1 MTTTTNPAAM
11 EETPLVRAQRKLYEI
26 SGGSKNSNNVRA
38 ARLTTA
44 DRIAFFNS
52 SEFRE
57 WVASEKAA
65 GREIFWLKDVD
76 KTQAAGDIFTFF
88 FKWRADNNKFT
99 AAQLKVIEKFLL
111 RRPHALARGLIR
123 LTRGLARIP
132 NRLGLTTAAPRFA
145 NSTPHHV
152 VKSWQSKEQGGDG
165 ISLLDFWS
173 GAYWPSQVGLTEAEK
188 VAQVQEFA
196 HHYAAKVF
204 PGVPEENRLLESLG
218 VHVVIVSN
226 GDQDLARAVAGVLGV
241 NPLNVVGSHL
251 TYGADGRAT
260 GVNHSYDVTD
270 ETWLNRP
277 QPGKPISFHYW
288 MHINRGRFGWDHIDE
303 DKIVIA
309 GRDGDSAANDGG
321 MMIMLPIP
329 AALGNFMVDVP
340 GEPARIEKFY
350 KLAAKYGWTKGK
362 FFTLVQAPSRTGH
375 FPD

>member
-1 MTTTTNPAAM
+1 MTTNTNSASAQDALM
-11 EETPLVRAQRKLYEI
+11 QAQRRLYEI
-26 SGGSKNSNNVRA
+26 SGGSKNSNDVRA

-44 DRIAFFNS
+44 DRIVFFS
-52 SEFRE
+52 SPEFRD
-57 WVASEKAA
+57 WVAAEKAA

-88 FKWRADNNKFT
+88 FKWRADNNKFSQ
-99 AAQLKVIEKFLL
+99 AQLQVIEKFLL
-111 RRPHALARGLIR
+111 QQPHALARPLIR
-123 LTRGLARIP
+123 LARGLARIP
-132 NRLGLTTAAPRFA
+132 HRLGLTTSAPRFA
-145 NSTPHHV
+145 NSTPHDV
-152 VKSWQSKEQGGDG
+152 VAQWQRKEQGGDG
-165 ISLLDFWS
+165 ISMLDFWS
-173 GAYWPSQVGLTEAEK
+173 GAYWPSQVGLTESEK

-196 HHYAAKVF
+196 PHYAAKVF

-251 TYGADGRAT
+251 TYGPDGRAT

-277 QPGKPISFHYW
+277 QPGKPMSFHYW
-288 MHINRGRFGWDHIDE
+288 MHMNKSRFGWDHIDE
-303 DKIVIA
+303 DRIVIA

-329 AALGNFMVDVP
+329 AAIGNFMVDVP
-340 GEPARIEKFY
+340 GEPNRIEKFY

-362 FFTLVQAPSRTGH
+362 FFTLAQAPSLTGH

>member
-1 MTTTTNPAAM
+1 MTTTTNLAST
-11 EETPLVRAQRKLYEI
+11 EDTPLVRAQRKLYEI

-52 SEFRE
+52 AEFRA
-57 WVASEKAA
+57 WVASEKSA

-111 RRPHALARGLIR
+111 RRPNAIARGLIR

-132 NRLGLTTAAPRFA
+132 NRLGLTAAAPRFA
-145 NSTPHHV
+145 SSTPHDV
-152 VKSWQSKEQGGDG
+152 VEFWQRKEQGGDG

-251 TYGADGRAT
+251 TYGPDGRAT

-288 MHINRGRFGWDHIDE
+288 MHINRGRFGWDHLDE

-329 AALGNFMVDVP
+329 AAIGNFMVDVP

-362 FFTLVQAPSRTGH
+362 FFTLIQAPSRTGH

>member
-1 MTTTTNPAAM
+1 MTTNTNPPSTA
-11 EETPLVRAQRKLYEI
+11 ETPLQRAQRKLYEI
-26 SGGSKNSNNVRA
+26 SGGSKDSNDVRA
-38 ARLTTA
+38 ARLSTA
-44 DRIAFFNS
+44 DRIAYFNS
-52 SEFRE
+52 PEFRD

-88 FKWRADNNKFT
+88 FKWRADNGKFSKS
-99 AAQLKVIEKFLL
+99 QLKVVEKFLL
-111 RRPHALARGLIR
+111 RTPHALARPFIR
-123 LTRGLARIP
+123 FARGLVRVP
-132 NRLGLTTAAPRFA
+132 NRIGLTTAVPRFA

-152 VKSWQSKEQGGDG
+152 VEQWQRKEQGGEG
-165 ISLLDFWS
+165 ISMLDFWS

-188 VAQVQEFA
+188 IAQVQEFA

-204 PGVPEENRLLESLG
+204 PGVPEENRLLEWLG

-226 GDQDLARAVAGVLGV
+226 GDQDLARAVAHVLGV
-241 NPLNVVGSHL
+241 NPLNVVGSNL
-251 TYGADGRAT
+251 TYGANGRAT

-270 ETWLNRP
+270 EMWLNRP
-277 QPGKPISFHYW
+277 QPGKPMSFHYW
-288 MHINRGRFGWDHIDE
+288 MHINRARFGWDHLDE

-329 AALGNFMVDVP
+329 AAIGNFMVDVP

-362 FFTLVQAPSRTGH
+362 FFTLVQAPSLTGH

>member
-1 MTTTTNPAAM
+1 MTTQTIPVATA
-11 EETPLVRAQRKLYEI
+11 ETPLVRAQRKLYEI
-26 SGGSKNSNNVRA
+26 SGGGKGSNNVRA
-38 ARLTTA
+38 ARITTA
-44 DRIAFFNS
+44 ERIAFFNS
-52 SEFRE
+52 PEFRD
-57 WVASEKAA
+57 WVTSEKNA

-88 FKWRADNNKFT
+88 FKWRADNNKFSPE
-99 AAQLKVIEKFLL
+99 QLKVIEKFLL
-111 RRPHALARGLIR
+111 RQPRALARPFIR
-123 LTRGLARIP
+123 FGRALARIP
-132 NRLGLTTAAPRFA
+132 NRLGLTSTAPRFA

-152 VKSWQSKEQGGDG
+152 VEQWQRKEQGSEG
-165 ISLLDFWS
+165 ISMLDFWS
-173 GAYWPSQVGLTEAEK
+173 GAYWPSQIGLTEDEK

-251 TYGADGRAT
+251 TYGPDGRAT

-270 ETWLNRP
+270 EAWLSRP
-277 QPGKPISFHYW
+277 QPGKPMSFHYW
-288 MHINRGRFGWDHIDE
+288 MHVNRARFGWDYLDE
-303 DKIVIA
+303 DNIVIA

-329 AALGNFMVDVP
+329 AAIGNFMVDVP

-362 FFTLVQAPSRTGH
+362 FLTLVQAPSRTGH